1 MGESNSKVTFVTSLE
16 LRELIAFEYISNVT
30 ILFDDDILYDAF
42 RAQAQV
48 ALIFI
53 LDNKSVCAKNL
64 CPI

>member
-1 MGESNSKVTFVTSLE
+1 MSESNSKVTFVNWNWSVDVDS
-16 LRELIAFEYISNVT
+16 FKYISNVT

-53 LDNKSVCAKNL
+53 LYVSVCAKNL
-64 CPI
+64 CLV